1 MTENS
6 SIATKIQYKDDS
18 FSLAT
23 STFVEEG
30 ILKSQVLN
38 KEDLENIT
46 EDDLDKILTL
56 MDDQTSVPTER
67 KGKIIKIDKESGFIL
82 MNIKGNA

>member
-23 STFVEEG
+23 STITEDGV
-30 ILKSQVLN
+30 LKSQVLN
-38 KEDLENIT
+38 KEDLEHIT
-46 EDDLDKILTL
+46 EEDLDSVLAL
-56 MDDQTSVPTER
+56 MNNDSDMPSR
-67 KGKIIKIDKESGFIL
+67 IHGKIIKIDKESGYIL